1 MNIGEYSVKSKVVS
15 WLLVVIMVGGGI
27 LAFDKMGKLEDPAFT
42 IKSAKILT
50 RYPGAT
56 AQEVQDE
63 VTYHL
68 EDAIQRMEQIKRIK
82 MSVSR
87 PGLSDILIEFKDK
100 YRADDLPNIFDELRR
115 KVADVAP
122 SLPPGAAAPSVIDD
136 FGDVYG
142 IYVVLTGEGYSWR
155 DLYDTA
161 NAVKK
166 QLILVPGVRKVV
178 IDGEQREVVYVDISR
193 ARMAELGIDLTTIT
207 QVLQSQNEVVNAGN
221 VRVDD
226 DYIRIS
232 PSGDFQ
238 SVQEMGNLLL
248 SSSERR
254 LVYLKDIA
262 TITRAYDEVPGKM
275 YFVNGRPGL
284 TLGISML
291 GGENVVLV
299 GDRLNQ
305 KLTDL
310 LSIIPIGMKLVAIY
324 NQPKEVDGSVSGF
337 IVSVAQ
343 AVGIVI
349 AVLLL
354 FMGLRTG
361 IIIGAVLLITVAG
374 TLFVMNIYGI
384 ELQRISL
391 GALVIALGMLV
402 DNAIVV
408 AEGMLVRMDAGMKAS
423 EAAGEAVGKTMWALL
438 GGTAIGIL
446 AFSAIG
452 LSPDNTGEFASSLF
466 YVILISLALS
476 WITAVSTT
484 PLLCALLLK
493 TGDGGEQNSDPYAG
507 KAFRI
512 YRGLVAKAVDHRWIT
527 LPTVVGMFV
536 LAVIGFGSVK
546 SGFFP
551 DSNTPLFFVDIYQ
564 PEGADIR
571 STRDSTLRIS
581 QFLREQPGV
590 VQTTS
595 VIGGAHQRF
604 TLVYD
609 SKESTRSYAQIIVQT
624 EVREQIPPIM
634 IAVGKYMRE
643 QMPSLD
649 PIIKALRIGP
659 GRDSKI
665 EARFSGPKAHVLRE
679 LSEQAKVIMR
689 ADNEARD
696 VRDDWR
702 NPIKVVTPIFNEQVG
717 RQLGVSRQ
725 DLGGALRG
733 SFEGQPVGTYRD
745 GIRLLPIKLRATA
758 DERVDIDNI
767 RDAQVWSPVMG
778 RVVPLNQVVSRFE
791 TTWENAVVRGRN
803 RIPTIIAS
811 CNSSNPLATPLFKR
825 LKEKIEAMELP
836 PGYVLEWGG
845 EYEDSVNA
853 SAGLASSLPV
863 GFLMMILTSIILFG
877 KLRQPSI
884 IWLTVPLAIV
894 GITAGLL
901 TTGGAFDFMAIL
913 GALSLVGLLIKNAI
927 VLIEEID
934 QQIET
939 GKNRYEAVLDSAVS
953 RMRPVMLAAATTIL
967 GLIPLLSDVFFVN
980 MSVTIMAGL
989 GFASVLTLIVVPTL
1003 YAVFFRIRKGAD

>member
-50 RYPGAT
+50 QYPGAT

-63 VTYHL
+63 ITYHL
-68 EDAIQRMEQIKRIK
+68 EDAIQRMKQVKRIT

-87 PGLSDILIEFKDK
+87 PGLSDILIDFKDK

-115 KVADVAP
+115 KVADVSP
-122 SLPPGAAAPSVIDD
+122 SLPPGAAAPNVIDD

-142 IYVVLTGEGYSWR
+142 VYAVLTGEGYSWR

-161 NAVKK
+161 DAIKK
-166 QLILVPGVRKVV
+166 QLVLIPGVHKVV

-193 ARMAELGIDLTTIT
+193 ARMSELGIDLSTIT
-207 QVLQSQNEVVNAGN
+207 RVLKSQNEVVNSGN

-232 PSGDFQ
+232 PTGDFH
-238 SVQEMGNLLL
+238 SVQEMGDLLL
-248 SSSERR
+248 SSSERH
-254 LVYLKDIA
+254 LIYLKDIA
-262 TITRAYDEVPGKM
+262 TITRAYDDVPGKT
-275 YFVNGRPGL
+275 YFVNGKPGL

-291 GGENVVLV
+291 SGENVVLV

-305 KLTDL
+305 KLNSL
-310 LSIIPIGMKLVAIY
+310 QSIIPIGMQLAAVY
-324 NQPKEVDGSVSGF
+324 NQPEEVDKSVSGF

-374 TLFVMNIYGI
+374 TLFIMNVYGI

-408 AEGMLVRMDAGMKAS
+408 AEGMMVRMEAGMKAS
-423 EAAGEAVGKTMWALL
+423 AAAGEAVGKTMWALL

-466 YVILISLALS
+466 YVILISLTLS

-493 TGDGGEQNSDPYAG
+493 VGDGGGQAPDPYSG
-507 KAFRI
+507 KVFRI
-512 YRGLVAKAVDHRWIT
+512 YRGLLAKAVDHRWIT
-527 LPTVVGMFV
+527 LPAVVAMFV
-536 LAVIGFGSVK
+536 LAVIGFGNVK

-571 STRDSTLRIS
+571 STRDSTLRVS

-595 VIGGAHQRF
+595 VIGGPHQRF
-604 TLVYD
+604 TLVYG
-609 SKESTRSYAQIIVQT
+609 SKEPTRSYAQIIVQT
-624 EVREQIPPIM
+624 EDREQIPPIAA
-634 IAVGKYMRE
+634 AVGNYMHE
-643 QMPSLD
+643 KIPSID

-659 GRDSKI
+659 GRDAKI
-665 EARFSGPKAHVLRE
+665 EARFSGPEARVLRE
-679 LSEQAKVIMR
+679 LSEQAKKIMR
-689 ADNEARD
+689 DDSDARD

-702 NPIKVVTPIFNEQVG
+702 NPIKVITPVFNEQVG
-717 RQLGVSRQ
+717 RQLGINRQ
-725 DLGGALRG
+725 DLGAALRS

-767 RDAQVWSPVMG
+767 RDAQVWSPLLG
-778 RVVPLNQVVSRFE
+778 RPVPLNQVVTGFD

-811 CNSSNPLATPLFKR
+811 CNPSGALATPLFQR
-825 LKEKIEAMELP
+825 LKTKIEALELP
-836 PGYVLEWGG
+836 PGYNLEWGG

-853 SAGLASSLPV
+853 RAGLASSLPV
-863 GFLMMILTSIILFG
+863 GILLMILTSIFLFG
-877 KLRQPSI
+877 KLRQPGI
-884 IWLTVPLAIV
+884 IWLTVPLAII

-901 TTGGAFDFMAIL
+901 TTGGAFDFMSIL

-939 GKNRYEAVLDSAVS
+939 GKQRYEAVLDSAVS
-953 RMRPVMLAAATTIL
+953 RMRPVVLAAATTIL

-1003 YAVFFRIRKGAD
+1003 YAIFFGIRKGAG